1 MRNTTI
7 CLAILLA
14 AASCGSAGAAG
25 MKPAP
30 IVSWGKPDVSFDDYR
45 KDSIE
50 CGKRGA
56 TTSMKGRS
64 EFDAVVLGL
73 DRQDTDIDIGRSLP
87 PSLTREDPVEK
98 LARDYALNGLKSRP
112 EPRVKAL
119 QRVLVDQVET
129 CLAEKGYVRFT
140 LTSAQAAEL
149 GGYRKGSQERFRYLH
164 ALASRETVIQQ
175 QRYEP

>member
-1 MRNTTI
+1 MRNTI
-7 CLAILLA
+7 VRLAIVLA
-14 AASCGSAGAAG
+14 AALCGSAGAASA
-25 MKPAP
+25 KPAQV
-30 IVSWGKPDVSFDDYR
+30 VSWGKPDVSFDDYR

-119 QRVLVDQVET
+119 QRFLVDHVEA
-129 CLAEKGYVRFT
+129 CLSDKGYVRFT
-140 LTSAQAAEL
+140 LTPAQAAEL
-149 GGYRKGSQERFRYLH
+149 GGYKKGSQERFRYLH